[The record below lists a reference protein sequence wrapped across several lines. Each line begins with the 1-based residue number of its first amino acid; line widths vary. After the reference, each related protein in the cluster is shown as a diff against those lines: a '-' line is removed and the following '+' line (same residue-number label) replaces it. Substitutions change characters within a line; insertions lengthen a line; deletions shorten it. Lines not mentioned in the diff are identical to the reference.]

1 MSARVAVGNRALDEA
16 ESVVPFSSATRAASG
31 EAADPLD
38 NAGRS
43 ILDLLQRAAGIAEE
57 NSQHAIDVAQK
68 LAAQL
73 RAAENRIRDIE
84 AEARYHQE
92 RADRAEKWLYQ
103 ISVEIEQRFFRADDN
118 RRTGSAP
125 TPQSI
130 LRTYGRRA

>member
-1 MSARVAVGNRALDEA
+1 MSARVAVGNRALDET
-16 ESVVPFSSATRAASG
+16 ESVVPFSSGRTAG
-31 EAADPLD
+31 PEAADPLD

-73 RAAENRIRDIE
+73 RAAESRIRDIE

-118 RRTGSAP
+118 RRTASAP

>member
-1 MSARVAVGNRALDEA
+1 MSGRVAAGSRALDD
-16 ESVVPFSSATRAASG
+16 ESVVPFSSATRAAA

-57 NSQHAIDVAQK
+57 NSQQAIDVAQK

-73 RAAENRIRDIE
+73 RAAESRIRDLE
-84 AEARYHQE
+84 ADARYHQE

-103 ISVEIEQRFFRADDN
+103 ISIEIEERFFRGDN
-118 RRTGSAP
+118 QRRTASAP

-130 LRTYGRRA
+130 LRSYGGRRA